1 MDNLSEIVQQ
11 LKGSQIDFA
20 EKMAKVEDLGSN
32 VSKTVLRDL
41 IQHARELH
49 ETSVVLSFVLF
60 NASENDG
67 AQLEMNFVPKNEN
80 GSPIQFETQEESPE
94 VNAKAEQA
102 IDDEAEE
109 LLNALDVAVEN
120 TTVEATAMHS
130 DLKMVEDEIE
140 AVKDIIEEEDPVE
153 GEIETTVLE
162 PTVPVT
168 EDAADDIPS
177 QDEITASLEA
187 EIGSVIASHSFAKPE
202 TVDENVEEDDNSLA
216 AKLGKQ
222 KIENL
227 NSAIGI
233 NDKFLFTNE
242 LFDGNTE
249 QFMKTIDLLNSCA
262 SFDDAKSQ
270 LDQLKEQRAWD
281 ADEMPFQRL
290 QKLVFRKYQ

>member
-1 MDNLSEIVQQ
+1 MDNLSEIIEQ
-11 LKGSQIDFA
+11 LKCSQVDFA

-67 AQLEMNFVPKNEN
+67 AQLEMDFVPANDNSSLLE
-80 GSPIQFETQEESPE
+80 FEKVAPLPE
-94 VNAKAEQA
+94 VNEEVAKA

-109 LLNALDVAVEN
+109 LLNALNLAVES
-120 TTVEATAMHS
+120 TTTEVTALHS
-130 DLKMVEDEIE
+130 DLKLVADEVE
-140 AVKDIIEEEDPVE
+140 AVKDIIEEEDPIKVVE
-153 GEIETTVLE
+153 QAPERIEEVTTQVELLQE
-162 PTVPVT
+162 L
-168 EDAADDIPS
+168 PS
-177 QDEITASLEA
+177 QEELTASLEA
-187 EIGSVIASHSFAKPE
+187 DIGNVIASHGFTKPE
-202 TVDENVEEDDNSLA
+202 VEKQETEEEDNSLA

-249 QFMKTIDLLNSCA
+249 QFMKTIDLLNSCT

-270 LDQLKEQRAWD
+270 LVKLKETRAWD
-281 ADEMPFQRL
+281 AEEMPFQRL
-290 QKLVFRKYQ
+290 QKLVYRKYQ